1 MPELEPPLLRARIL
15 ADHELPRE
23 HICLEC
29 RTQSFGCLLSIGL
42 MLRSTTVRAVVLRSR
57 KDPAGVRADL
67 VGQVLVDRGP
77 PMPRCCFV
85 LDPARIVFSQPRQ
98 KLRSPLICRSGQN
111 PGSIPGSAISRTE
124 TCSPATETSNLNAYS
139 APPARTT
146 VIPTSPDRV
155 YDQRGT
161 VVRCHALQQL
171 QRPWRH
177 VAAT

>member
-42 MLRSTTVRAVVLRSR
+42 MLRSTTVRAAVLRSR

-85 LDPARIVFSQPRQ
+85 LDPARIVFSPAEAEATVTVDMPIGTEPRQ
-98 KLRSPLICRSGQN
+98 
-111 PGSIPGSAISRTE
+111 
-124 TCSPATETSNLNAYS
+124 
-139 APPARTT
+139 
-146 VIPTSPDRV
+146 
-155 YDQRGT
+155 
-161 VVRCHALQQL
+161 HAGVGGLA
-171 QRPWRH
+171 H
-177 VAAT
+177 